1 MTLRGS
7 LNNAVEGQDVQ
18 TLPGGGTGK
27 PRWARELRAEE
38 HREPSP
44 PPSAQPILVTTRPR
58 SLLPVAEIA
67 HRLTAHREFLT
78 DEESTELLRRLVC
91 VLPDGPL
98 VDGREVFPNRP
109 GCNER

>member
-1 MTLRGS
+1 
-7 LNNAVEGQDVQ
+7 
-18 TLPGGGTGK
+18 
-27 PRWARELRAEE
+27 
-38 HREPSP
+38 
-44 PPSAQPILVTTRPR
+44 
-58 SLLPVAEIA
+58 VAEIA